1 MIFNSIEKHLYTIII
16 LHGMFQTYKDLIY
29 LKTGIQKHNKNM
41 KVILP
46 TAPLRTIS
54 WSDKPLHNI
63 SSWYDY
69 YTQKNGLLE
78 HDEINETHFTEQTQ
92 RVYKIIDNERKS
104 IAAQNIIIAGIS
116 QGGTIAFNVGLHY
129 KEQLGA
135 IIGIHTIFL
144 NTIIPIESIQTI
156 PIYLFSGRKDS
167 IYNIHL
173 QESSLAKLNEKCPI
187 DWHIEENLNHCEF
200 SHNELNY
207 IVSAIIRSL
216 PLKPTQGMEFL

>member
-29 LKTGIQKHNKNM
+29 LKTAIQKHNKNM

-78 HDEINETHFTEQTQ
+78 HDEINENHFIEQTQ
-92 RVYKIIDNERKS
+92 RIYKIIDNEKKK
-104 IAAQNIIIAGIS
+104 
-116 QGGTIAFNVGLHY
+116 HH
-129 KEQLGA
+129 GA
-135 IIGIHTIFL
+135 KY
-144 NTIIPIESIQTI
+144 NNCRNKPRRDNRIQCWIT
-156 PIYLFSGRKDS
+156 L
-167 IYNIHL
+167 
-173 QESSLAKLNEKCPI
+173 
-187 DWHIEENLNHCEF
+187 
-200 SHNELNY
+200 
-207 IVSAIIRSL
+207 
-216 PLKPTQGMEFL
+216 

>member
-29 LKTGIQKHNKNM
+29 LKTAIQKQNKNM

-46 TAPLRTIS
+46 TAPLRSIS
-54 WSDKPLHNI
+54 WSKKPLPNV

-129 KEQLGA
+129 KEPLGA
-135 IIGIHTIFL
+135 ILGIHTIFL

-156 PIYLFSGRKDS
+156 PIYLFSGRNDS
-167 IYNIHL
+167 IYNIQL
-173 QESSLAKLNEKCPI
+173 QESSLAKLKEKCPI
-187 DWHIEENLNHCEF
+187 DWHIEDGLNHCEF
-200 SHNELNY
+200 SHNELKY
-207 IVSAIIRSL
+207 ILSVGFKGGSSYKDRSFYN
-216 PLKPTQGMEFL
+216 G

>member
-16 LHGMFQTYKDLIY
+16 LHGMFQTYKDLIP
-29 LKTGIQKHNKNM
+29 LKIAIQKHNKNM

-46 TAPLRTIS
+46 TAPLRSIS
-54 WSDKPLHNI
+54 WSDKPLHNV

-78 HDEINETHFTEQTQ
+78 HDEINETHFIEQTQ
-92 RVYKIIDNERKS
+92 RIYKIIDNERKS

-129 KEQLGA
+129 KEPLGA

-144 NTIIPIESIQTI
+144 NTIIPIENIQTI
-156 PIYLFSGRKDS
+156 PIYLFSGRNDS
-167 IYNIHL
+167 IYNIQL
-173 QESSLAKLNEKCPI
+173 QEKSLAKLNKKCPI
-187 DWHIEENLNHCEF
+187 DWHIEDGLNHCEF
-200 SHNELNY
+200 SHNELKY
-207 IVSAIIRSL
+207 ILSTII
-216 PLKPTQGMEFL
+216 KK

>member
-1 MIFNSIEKHLYTIII
+1 
-16 LHGMFQTYKDLIY
+16 MFQTYKDLIY
-29 LKTGIQKHNKNM
+29 LKTAIQKQNKNM

-46 TAPLRTIS
+46 TAPLRSIS
-54 WSDKPLHNI
+54 WSKKPLPNV

-129 KEQLGA
+129 KEPLGA
-135 IIGIHTIFL
+135 ILGIHTIFL

-156 PIYLFSGRKDS
+156 PIYLFSGRNDS
-167 IYNIHL
+167 IYNIQL
-173 QESSLAKLNEKCPI
+173 QESSLAKLKEKCPI
-187 DWHIEENLNHCEF
+187 DWHIEDGLNHCEF
-200 SHNELNY
+200 SHNELKY
-207 IVSAIIRSL
+207 ILSVGFKGGSSYKDRSFYN
-216 PLKPTQGMEFL
+216 G

>member
-29 LKTGIQKHNKNM
+29 LKTAIQKQNKNR

-46 TAPLRTIS
+46 TAPLRSIS
-54 WSDKPLHNI
+54 WSKKPLPNV

-129 KEQLGA
+129 KEPLGA

-156 PIYLFSGRKDS
+156 PIYLFSGRNDS
-167 IYNIHL
+167 IYNIQL
-173 QESSLAKLNEKCPI
+173 QESSLAKLKKKCPI
-187 DWHIEENLNHCEF
+187 DWHIEDGLNHCEF

-207 IVSAIIRSL
+207 IVSAIIKSL
-216 PLKPTQGMEFL
+216 PLKPT

>member
-16 LHGMFQTYKDLIY
+16 LHGMFQTYKDLIP
-29 LKTGIQKHNKNM
+29 LKIAIQKHNKNM

-46 TAPLRTIS
+46 TAPLRSIS
-54 WSDKPLHNI
+54 WSDKPLHNV

-78 HDEINETHFTEQTQ
+78 HDDINETHFIEQTQ
-92 RVYKIIDNERKS
+92 RIYKIIDNERKS

-129 KEQLGA
+129 KEPLGA

-144 NTIIPIESIQTI
+144 NTIIPIESIQRI

-173 QESSLAKLNEKCPI
+173 QESSLAKLNEKCHI
-187 DWHIEENLNHCEF
+187 DWHIEDGLNHCEF

-207 IVSAIIRSL
+207 ILSAIVRGSR
-216 PLKPTQGMEFL
+216 P

>member
-16 LHGMFQTYKDLIY
+16 LHGMFQTYKDLIP
-29 LKTGIQKHNKNM
+29 LKIAIQKHNKNM

-46 TAPLRTIS
+46 TAPLRSIS
-54 WSDKPLHNI
+54 WSDKPLHNV

-78 HDEINETHFTEQTQ
+78 HDEINKTHFTEQTL

-129 KEQLGA
+129 KEPLGA

-144 NTIIPIESIQTI
+144 NTIIPIETIQKI

-167 IYNIHL
+167 IYNIQL
-173 QESSLAKLNEKCPI
+173 QEKSLAQLKEKCPI
-187 DWHIEENLNHCEF
+187 DWFIEDGLNHCEF
-200 SHNELNY
+200 SPNELKY
-207 IVSAIIRSL
+207 ILSTII
-216 PLKPTQGMEFL
+216 KK

>member
-1 MIFNSIEKHLYTIII
+1 MIFNSVEKHLCTIII
-16 LHGMFQTYKDLIY
+16 LHGMFQTYKDLIP
-29 LKTGIQKHNKNM
+29 LKTAIQNHNKNM

-46 TAPLRTIS
+46 TAPLRSIS
-54 WSDKPLHNI
+54 WSDKPLPNI

-78 HDEINETHFTEQTQ
+78 HDEINKTHFIEQTQ

-104 IAAQNIIIAGIS
+104 IAAQKIIIAGIS

-129 KEQLGA
+129 KEPLGA
-135 IIGIHTIFL
+135 ILGIHTIFL
-144 NTIIPIESIQTI
+144 NTIIPIETIQRI

-173 QESSLAKLNEKCPI
+173 QESSLAKLKEKCPI

-207 IVSAIIRSL
+207 ILSTIRA
-216 PLKPTQGMEFL
+216 PALKPTKSSR

>member
-1 MIFNSIEKHLYTIII
+1 MIFNSVEKHLYTIII

-29 LKTGIQKHNKNM
+29 LKTAIQKHNKNM

-46 TAPLRTIS
+46 TAPLRSIS
-54 WSDKPLHNI
+54 WSKKPLPNV

-129 KEQLGA
+129 KEPLGA

-156 PIYLFSGRKDS
+156 PIYLFSGRNDS
-167 IYNIHL
+167 IYNIQL
-173 QESSLAKLNEKCPI
+173 QESSLAKLKEKCPI
-187 DWHIEENLNHCEF
+187 DWHIEDGLNHCEF
-200 SHNELNY
+200 SHNELKY
-207 IVSAIIRSL
+207 ILSVGFNKFIPYKDRSFYN
-216 PLKPTQGMEFL
+216 G

>member
-16 LHGMFQTYKDLIY
+16 LHGMFQTYKDLIP
-29 LKTGIQKHNKNM
+29 LKMAIQNHNKNM

-78 HDEINETHFTEQTQ
+78 HDEINENHFKEQTQ
-92 RVYKIIDNERKS
+92 RIYKIIDNERKS
-104 IAAQNIIIAGIS
+104 ILAQNIILAGIS
-116 QGGTIAFNVGLHY
+116 QGGTIALNVGLHY

-144 NTIIPIESIQTI
+144 NTIIPIETIQRI

-167 IYNIHL
+167 IYNIQL
-173 QESSLAKLNEKCPI
+173 QEKSLAQLKEKCPV
-187 DWHIEENLNHCEF
+187 DWHIEDGLNHCEF
-200 SHNELNY
+200 SHNELKY
-207 IVSAIIRSL
+207 IVSAIRANIL
-216 PLKPTQGMEFL
+216 PI

>member
-1 MIFNSIEKHLYTIII
+1 MIFSSIEKHLYTIII
-16 LHGMFQTYKDLIY
+16 LHGMFQTYKDLIP
-29 LKTGIQKHNKNM
+29 LKTVIQTHNKNM

-46 TAPLRTIS
+46 TAPRRLIS
-54 WSDKPLHNI
+54 WSDKPLPNI

-78 HDEINETHFTEQTQ
+78 HDEINKTHFIEQTQ

-104 IAAQNIIIAGIS
+104 IAAQKIIIAGIS

-129 KEQLGA
+129 KEPLGA

-144 NTIIPIESIQTI
+144 NTIIPIETIQTI

-173 QESSLAKLNEKCPI
+173 QESSLAKLKEKCPI
-187 DWHIEENLNHCEF
+187 DWHIEDGLNHCEF
-200 SHNELNY
+200 SPNELNY
-207 IVSAIIRSL
+207 ILSAIVRGPAKSSR
-216 PLKPTQGMEFL
+216 P

>member
-29 LKTGIQKHNKNM
+29 LKTAIQKQNKNM

-46 TAPLRTIS
+46 TAPLRSIS
-54 WSDKPLHNI
+54 WSKKPLPNV

-129 KEQLGA
+129 KEPLGA
-135 IIGIHTIFL
+135 ILGIHTIFL

-156 PIYLFSGRKDS
+156 PIYLFSGRNDS
-167 IYNIHL
+167 IYNIQL
-173 QESSLAKLNEKCPI
+173 QESSLAKLKEKCPI
-187 DWHIEENLNHCEF
+187 DWHIEDGLNHCEF
-200 SHNELNY
+200 SHNELKY
-207 IVSAIIRSL
+207 ILSVGFKGGSPYKNIGRV
-216 PLKPTQGMEFL
+216 

>member
-16 LHGMFQTYKDLIY
+16 LHGMFQTYKDLIP
-29 LKTGIQKHNKNM
+29 LKTAIQKHNKNM

-46 TAPLRTIS
+46 TAPLRSIS

-78 HDEINETHFTEQTQ
+78 HDDINENHFIEQTQ
-92 RVYKIIDNERKS
+92 RIYKIIDNERNS
-104 IAAQNIIIAGIS
+104 ILVQNIIVAGIS

-129 KEQLGA
+129 KEPLGA

-144 NTIIPIESIQTI
+144 NTIIPIESIQTP

-167 IYNIHL
+167 IYNIQL
-173 QESSLAKLNEKCPI
+173 QESSLAKLKEKCPI
-187 DWHIEENLNHCEF
+187 DWHIEENLNHCEY
-200 SHNELNY
+200 SPNELKY
-207 IVSAIIRSL
+207 IIMAIDKCKGSKGAM
-216 PLKPTQGMEFL
+216 PP